1 MNNFLSKFAIGVAAS
16 VSLAGCVEDTGMTS
30 PGMAGNSVEDQARV
44 NCMNAVT
51 RTTGSNETSIISSE
65 FSQAGT
71 RVVVGVGSNQ
81 APWECIA
88 YTDGTTTQPIR
99 LTGMDFL

>member
-1 MNNFLSKFAIGVAAS
+1 MNSFLSKFAIGVAAA
-16 VSLAGCVEDTGMTS
+16 VSLAGCVEDIGMTS
-30 PGMAGNSVEDQARV
+30 PGMAGSFVEDQARV
-44 NCMNAVT
+44 NCMNAGT

-99 LTGMDFL
+99 LTGMGFL